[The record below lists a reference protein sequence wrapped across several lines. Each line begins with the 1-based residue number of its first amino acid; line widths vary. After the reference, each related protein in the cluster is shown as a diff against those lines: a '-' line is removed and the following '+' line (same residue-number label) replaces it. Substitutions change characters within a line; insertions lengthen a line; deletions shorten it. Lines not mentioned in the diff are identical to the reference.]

1 MNTFQL
7 TNSRRR
13 TVRRI
18 YRVHRGKRCPPRRL
32 GLAFRRCRLQW
43 IQSAIGSHAQRK
55 RHLRL
60 PPFGLLSGVVQ
71 GRTRALRSKTQPAT
85 RHSEGQAHATRQPRS
100 LRPAASRRARAA
112 VRLAAQRESVATTLP
127 VELPHGAA
135 LGSRAEAQLPLA
147 EAGQRKVRAAGAPSQ
162 LRALVPAA
170 LPDTQRRRSPVP
182 AASPLLEPA
191 MAARTPVGSRAAA
204 LAQVELR
211 QLAANRAVAR
221 GRAVP
226 GAVARR
232 LVVAVKSLPR
242 PAQRS

>member
-1 MNTFQL
+1 MNVPSAVHSFYPSVAGGGATWVLVLPGGTCSRPRVPAPDNHRSLTNGVSERKRRSPAQERPMNTFQL

-112 VRLAAQRESVATTLP
+112 VRLAAQPESEATTLP
-127 VELPHGAA
+127 VELPHG
-135 LGSRAEAQLPLA
+135 
-147 EAGQRKVRAAGAPSQ
+147 
-162 LRALVPAA
+162 
-170 LPDTQRRRSPVP
+170 
-182 AASPLLEPA
+182 
-191 MAARTPVGSRAAA
+191 
-204 LAQVELR
+204 
-211 QLAANRAVAR
+211 
-221 GRAVP
+221 P
-226 GAVARR
+226 GACRAITDVE
-232 LVVAVKSLPR
+232 
-242 PAQRS
+242 